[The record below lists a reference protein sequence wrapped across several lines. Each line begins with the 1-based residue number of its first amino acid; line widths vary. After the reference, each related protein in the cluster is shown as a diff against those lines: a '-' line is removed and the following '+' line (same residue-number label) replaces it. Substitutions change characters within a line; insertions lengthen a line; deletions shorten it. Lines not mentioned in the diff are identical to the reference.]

1 MILPTATGGSWAT
14 AAGVYEASTRTFTA
28 NPGVT
33 VPEDY
38 VATIQNR
45 IALQYNYAQLLVA
58 YDYYAIALPDA
69 DHAPNAP
76 QVAPPA
82 PPEESAEAGEAGETG
97 EEPPDTLP
105 EAEEPLTPPG
115 GTEPES

>member
-69 DHAPNAP
+69 NHAPNAP
-76 QVAPPA
+76 QVAPPT
-82 PPEESAEAGEAGETG
+82 PPEGSAETGETG

-105 EAEEPLTPPG
+105 EAEEPLTPSG

>member
-1 MILPTATGGSWAT
+1 M
-14 AAGVYEASTRTFTA
+14 YEASTRTFTA

-38 VATIQNR
+38 VVAIQNR
-45 IALQYNYAQLLVA
+45 IALQYDYAQLLVA

-76 QVAPPA
+76 QVAPPT
-82 PPEESAEAGEAGETG
+82 PPEGSAETAETGETGETG

-105 EAEEPLTPPG
+105 EAEEPLTPSG

>member
-1 MILPTATGGSWAT
+1 M
-14 AAGVYEASTRTFTA
+14 
-28 NPGVT
+28 
-33 VPEDY
+33 
-38 VATIQNR
+38 
-45 IALQYNYAQLLVA
+45 VA

-82 PPEESAEAGEAGETG
+82 PPEGSAETAETGETG
-97 EEPPDTLP
+97 EEQPDTLP
-105 EAEEPLTPPG
+105 EAEEPLAPSG

>member
-1 MILPTATGGSWAT
+1 M
-14 AAGVYEASTRTFTA
+14 YEATTRTFTA
-28 NPGVT
+28 YPGVS

-38 VATIQNR
+38 VAAIQNR
-45 IALQYNYAQLLVA
+45 IALQYDYAQLLVA

-76 QVAPPA
+76 QVAPPT
-82 PPEESAEAGEAGETG
+82 PPEGSAETAETGETG
-97 EEPPDTLP
+97 EEQLDTLP
-105 EAEEPLTPPG
+105 EAEEILTPSG